1 MSRYTPGPWSA
12 DPKRKLRIRD
22 ANDTTVGSC
31 GTSDSIRDAWE
42 GNALIMSVAPELLE
56 ALIEL
61 VREEFRDDDDPILDR
76 ARIKARNAIAK
87 AEGK

>member
-1 MSRYTPGPWSA
+1 
-12 DPKRKLRIRD
+12 
-22 ANDTTVGSC
+22 
-31 GTSDSIRDAWE
+31 
-42 GNALIMSVAPELLE
+42 MSVAPELLE